1 MEAVAT
7 ITIQKNINIYP
18 NPTVDKIFIVS
29 NSPQKSTLFNIAG
42 QKILESNALELDITG
57 LPSGI
62 YLLNS
67 QSTQNQI
74 SKVKI
79 IKK

>member
-1 MEAVAT
+1 LK
-7 ITIQKNINIYP
+7 ISQFKKNINIYP

-42 QKILESNALELDITG
+42 QKILESNALELDITD

-74 SKVKI
+74 STVKI

>member
-1 MEAVAT
+1 M
-7 ITIQKNINIYP
+7 
-18 NPTVDKIFIVS
+18 VDLQLIG
-29 NSPQKSTLFNIAG
+29 QLTLFNIAG
-42 QKILESNALELDITG
+42 QKILESNALELDITD

-74 SKVKI
+74 STVKI